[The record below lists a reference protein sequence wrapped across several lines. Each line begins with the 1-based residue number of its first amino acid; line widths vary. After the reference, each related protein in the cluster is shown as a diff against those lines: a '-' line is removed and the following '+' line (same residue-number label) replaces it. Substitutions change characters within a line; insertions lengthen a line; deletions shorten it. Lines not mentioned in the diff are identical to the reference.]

1 MYDIRYLLAVES
13 ILPSSPPLPPSL
25 CSWYFGDIP
34 RGEAEKWL
42 LIESNV
48 SGTFLVRT
56 SSSQKNSLSLSI
68 RDGEGIKHYRI
79 RKLDDGGYFIASR
92 ITFRTLQVSKEMH
105 LTWEGIVGTRA
116 G

>member
-1 MYDIRYLLAVES
+1 MILL
-13 ILPSSPPLPPSL
+13 LFTPL
-25 CSWYFGDIP
+25 SWYFGDIP

-42 LIESNV
+42 LMDSNI

-68 RDGEGIKHYRI
+68 RDKEGIKHYRI

-92 ITFRTLQVSKEMH
+92 ITFRTLR
-105 LTWEGIVGTRA
+105 VGVAA
-116 G
+116 GRSLLGVGHSG

>member
-1 MYDIRYLLAVES
+1 MLRTLLTF
-13 ILPSSPPLPPSL
+13 
-25 CSWYFGDIP
+25 SWYFGDIP

-42 LIESNV
+42 LIETNM

-68 RDGEGIKHYRI
+68 KDGEGIKHYRI

-92 ITFRTLQVSKEMH
+92 ITFRTLQVSMH
-105 LTWEGIVGTRA
+105 RLL
-116 G
+116 